1 MKKVLS
7 FIGTI
12 LKVALVI
19 FMYLMAKGLILLLLD
34 GWAMIIAYIL
44 LISTMIVILGKKV
57 KKNLK
62 GKESK

>member
-1 MKKVLS
+1 MKKALS

-19 FMYLMAKGLILLLLD
+19 FAYLMAKGLILLLLD
-34 GWAMIIAYIL
+34 GWIMIIAYVIL
-44 LISTMIVILGKKV
+44 IATMIVVLGNKV

-62 GKESK
+62 KESK

>member
-62 GKESK
+62 KESK